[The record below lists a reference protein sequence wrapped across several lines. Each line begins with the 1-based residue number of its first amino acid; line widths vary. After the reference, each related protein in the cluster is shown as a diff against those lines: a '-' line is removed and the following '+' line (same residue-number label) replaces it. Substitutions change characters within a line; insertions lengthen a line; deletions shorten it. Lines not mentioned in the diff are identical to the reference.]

1 MALFKSFNI
10 PQWLLTRLQS
20 LNYVKTTGIQELVI
34 PQALKGKSL
43 VVRSETGSGKTHC
56 FLVPMISNIDT
67 KLNELQGLIIAP
79 TKELA
84 NQIYNFLTQLTNGT
98 EIRTKLVSSTLNEDR
113 SIKNIKTKPH
123 IIVGTIGKLHDLF
136 IDDSYITTKYIKT
149 LVLDEADM
157 LLEQGFVNLVDSFIE
172 KLEKPQ
178 ILVFSATINQSL
190 QYILEKY
197 IDSDFVITSDS
208 DNMTSKNVTHYALD
222 IKHRELLVSV
232 DKFIASKP
240 CFCMLIFCS
249 KKEMVE
255 PIYSHLKENGLS
267 VTYITGDLS
276 KQERKNVLKAINL
289 MKYQYV
295 VCSDLASRGLDIQNI
310 DVVLSIDVP
319 NNIEYYF
326 HRAGRTGRFD
336 KTGESYVF
344 YNADSQN
351 NIKKLMSNGLKLC
364 FIKFGDGN
372 TFVETK
378 PIDYKKVYKNS
389 AKQELYN
396 EISKIRKSA
405 SKKVKPGYKKKIEI
419 EVERA
424 KSRYRREI
432 IKKDIRKQREE
443 RYKNEAKNAK
453 R

>member
-10 PQWLLTRLQS
+10 PAWLLDKLQS
-20 LNYVKTTGIQELVI
+20 NGYVKTTGIQELVI

-56 FLVPMISNIDT
+56 FLVPMISNIDEN
-67 KLNELQGLIIAP
+67 LNELQGLILAP

-84 NQIYNFLTQLTNGT
+84 NQIHNFLSQLTDNT
-98 EIRTKLVSSTLNEDR
+98 NIRIKLVSSTQNEEK
-113 SIKNIKTKPH
+113 SVKNVKSKPH

-136 IDDSYITTKYIKT
+136 IDDSFISTKYIKT

-157 LLEQGFVNLVDSFIE
+157 LLEQGFADLVDSFMQ
-172 KLEKPQ
+172 KLENPQ

-197 IDSDFVITSDS
+197 IASDFVITSDS

-222 IKHRELLVSV
+222 IKHRDLLVSI
-232 DKFIASKP
+232 DKFIDSKP
-240 CFCMLIFCS
+240 CFCMMIFCS
-249 KKEMVE
+249 KKEMVQ
-255 PIYSHLKENGLS
+255 PIYSHLKERGLL
-267 VTYITGDLS
+267 TTFITGDLS
-276 KQERKNVLKAINL
+276 KQERKNTIKAVNL

-310 DVVLSIDVP
+310 DVVLSVDVP
-319 NNIEYYF
+319 NNTEYYF

-336 KTGESYVF
+336 KTGESYIF

-351 NIKKLMSNGLKLC
+351 SIRKLMENGLKIN
-364 FIKFGDGN
+364 FIKFGDDN

-396 EISKIRKSA
+396 EISKIRKSG
-405 SKKVKPGYKKKIEI
+405 SKKVKPGYKKKIEK

-432 IKKDIRKQREE
+432 IRKDIRKQREE
-443 RYKNEAKNAK
+443 RYKKEAKNA
-453 R
+453 RQ

>member
-1 MALFKSFNI
+1 MTLFKSFNI
-10 PQWLLTRLQS
+10 PDWLKERLHS
-20 LNYVKTTGIQELVI
+20 LKYIEATPIQQLVI
-34 PQALKGKSL
+34 PQALKNKSL
-43 VVRSETGSGKTHC
+43 VVRSETGSGKTHS
-56 FLVPMISNIDT
+56 FLVPMVSNINTNLD
-67 KLNELQGLIIAP
+67 ELQGLIIAP

-84 NQIYNFLTQLTNGT
+84 AQIYDFLTKIIKNT
-98 EIRTKLVSSTLNEDR
+98 EIRAKLVSSSLNEER
-113 SIKNIKTKPH
+113 SVKNIKQKPH

-136 IDDSYITTKYIKT
+136 IDESYVSTKYIKT

-157 LLEQGFVNLVDSFIE
+157 LLEQGFADLIDSFME
-172 KLEKPQ
+172 KLDKPQ

-197 IDSDFVITSDS
+197 IQSDFVITSDS
-208 DNMTSKNVTHYALD
+208 DNMTSKNVKHYALD
-222 IKHRELLVSV
+222 IKHREINVAL

-240 CFCMLIFCS
+240 CFCMMIFCS
-249 KKEMVE
+249 KKELVV

-267 VTYITGDLS
+267 VAYITGDLS
-276 KQERKNVLKAINL
+276 KQERKNVIKAVNL

-310 DVVLSIDVP
+310 DVVLSIDIP

-336 KTGESYVF
+336 KFGESYVF
-344 YNADSQN
+344 YNADTQN
-351 NIKKLMSNGLKLC
+351 SVRKLLSNGLKME

-378 PIDYKKVYKNS
+378 PIDYKKVYKS
-389 AKQELYN
+389 TAKDELN
-396 EISKIRKSA
+396 KEIHRIRSSG
-405 SKKVKPGYKKKIEI
+405 SKKVKPGYKKKMEQ
-419 EVERA
+419 EVNKA
-424 KSRYRREI
+424 KSRFRREI
-432 IKKDIRKQREE
+432 IKKDIRRQREE
-443 RYKNEAKNAK
+443 RYKKEARNA

>member
-10 PQWLLTRLQS
+10 PTWLSNRLTS

-56 FLVPMISNIDT
+56 FLIPMVCAIDT
-67 KLNELQGLIIAP
+67 NLDELQGLIIAP

-84 NQIYNFLTQLTNGT
+84 SQIYKFLTQLTENT
-98 EIRTKLVSSTLNEDR
+98 DIRTKLVSSTLNNDR

-136 IDDSYITTKYIKT
+136 IDDSYISTKYIKT

-157 LLEQGFVNLVDSFIE
+157 LLEQGFSNLVDSFIE
-172 KLEKPQ
+172 KLYKPQ

-222 IKHRELLVSV
+222 IKHRDLYVSI
-232 DKFIASKP
+232 DKFLAAKS

-249 KKEMVE
+249 KKEMVT
-255 PIYSHLKENGLS
+255 PIYQHLKEKGLS

-289 MKYQYV
+289 MKFQYV

-336 KTGESYVF
+336 KIGESYIF
-344 YNADSQN
+344 YNADTQN
-351 NIKKLMSNGLKLC
+351 NIKKLIANGLKMN
-364 FIKFGDGN
+364 FIKFSDQN
-372 TFVETK
+372 TFIETK
-378 PIDYKKVYKNS
+378 PIDYKKTFKS
-389 AKQELYN
+389 TAKQELYN
-396 EISKIRKSA
+396 EISKIRKSG
-405 SKKVKPGYKKKIEI
+405 SKKVKPGYKKKIEQ

-424 KSRYRREI
+424 KARHRREI
-432 IKKDIRKQREE
+432 IKKDIRKQREK
-443 RYKNEAKNAK
+443 RYKDEARNSK
-453 R
+453 